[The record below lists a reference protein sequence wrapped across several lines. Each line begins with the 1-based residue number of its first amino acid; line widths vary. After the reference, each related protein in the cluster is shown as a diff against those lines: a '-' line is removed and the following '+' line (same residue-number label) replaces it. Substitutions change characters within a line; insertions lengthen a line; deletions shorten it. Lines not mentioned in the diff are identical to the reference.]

1 MGTIRIAGLTIIGV
15 ALGLPATAAGRPQVA
30 VRGSGVAATQPLRA
44 EAMTKQQFEEQL
56 KRLPDSAV
64 VESGGQRKT
73 KAQVR
78 ALAVQK
84 GEAHQAKAR
93 ASLAQANAAF
103 ERRRSQLEQERQAQ
117 LDADNAKAVA
127 EFERLE

>member
-1 MGTIRIAGLTIIGV
+1 
-15 ALGLPATAAGRPQVA
+15 
-30 VRGSGVAATQPLRA
+30 
-44 EAMTKQQFEEQL
+44 
-56 KRLPDSAV
+56 LPDSAV
-64 VESGGQRKT
+64 VESGGQQKT

-93 ASLAQANAAF
+93 ASLSQANAAF